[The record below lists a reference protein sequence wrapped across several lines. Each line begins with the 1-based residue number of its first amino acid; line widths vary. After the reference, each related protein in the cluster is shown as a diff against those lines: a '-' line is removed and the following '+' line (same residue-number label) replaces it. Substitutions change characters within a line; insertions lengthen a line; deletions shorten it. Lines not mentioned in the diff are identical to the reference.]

1 MIYYAPN
8 KAKCQE
14 HEKTQQTKTMT
25 QLTENAVKAV
35 LTADSTVNT
44 KDLNAAIAVLKGESP
59 LNVIPTD
66 EGDAVINRKQVAV
79 LIGKSLATV
88 DIYGRRGV
96 FRRASGSS
104 RRGLV
109 EGAFWTRSKT
119 ERLTARARRR
129 ATASNGKRRNNA
141 GPTFAGL
148 LAAVL

>member
-14 HEKTQQTKTMT
+14 YEKTQRTKTMT

-35 LTADSTVNT
+35 LTADSTVDT

-96 FRRASGSS
+96 FRRVYFTNRKGKRKQSQGYS
-104 RRGLV
+104 RRSVLDAIKNGMIDGT
-109 EGAFWTRSKT
+109 GA
-119 ERLTARARRR
+119 AQGD
-129 ATASNGKRRNNA
+129 GK
-141 GPTFAGL
+141 
-148 LAAVL
+148 

>member
-8 KAKCQE
+8 KAKCLK
-14 HEKTQQTKTMT
+14 HDKTKRAKTMT

-35 LTADSTVNT
+35 LTADSTVDM

-59 LNVIPTD
+59 LNVIPID

-96 FRRASGSS
+96 FRRVYFTNRKGKRKQSQGYS
-104 RRGLV
+104 RRSVLDAIKN
-109 EGAFWTRSKT
+109 GAIDGT
-119 ERLTARARRR
+119 
-129 ATASNGKRRNNA
+129 G
-141 GPTFAGL
+141 
-148 LAAVL
+148 AAQGDGE

>member
-35 LTADSTVNT
+35 LTADSTVDT
-44 KDLNAAIAVLKGESP
+44 KDLNAAIAVLKGKSP

-96 FRRASGSS
+96 FRRVYFTNRKGKRKQSQGYS
-104 RRGLV
+104 RRSVLDAIKN
-109 EGAFWTRSKT
+109 GAIDGT
-119 ERLTARARRR
+119 
-129 ATASNGKRRNNA
+129 G
-141 GPTFAGL
+141 
-148 LAAVL
+148 AAQGDGE

>member
-8 KAKCQE
+8 KAKCLK
-14 HEKTQQTKTMT
+14 HDKTKRAKTMT

-35 LTADSTVNT
+35 LTADSTVDT

-96 FRRASGSS
+96 FRRVYFTKG
-104 RRGLV
+104 
-109 EGAFWTRSKT
+109 
-119 ERLTARARRR
+119 
-129 ATASNGKRRNNA
+129 GKRKQSQGYSRKSVLEAIRNGA
-141 GPTFAGL
+141 IGDG
-148 LAAVL
+148 AAVAASQGE

>member
-8 KAKCQE
+8 KAKCLK
-14 HEKTQQTKTMT
+14 HDKTKRAKTMT

-35 LTADSTVNT
+35 LTADSTVDM

-96 FRRASGSS
+96 FRRVYFTNRKGKRKQSQGYS
-104 RRGLV
+104 RRSVLDAIKN
-109 EGAFWTRSKT
+109 GAIDGT
-119 ERLTARARRR
+119 
-129 ATASNGKRRNNA
+129 G
-141 GPTFAGL
+141 
-148 LAAVL
+148 AAQGDGE

>member
-8 KAKCQE
+8 KAKCLK
-14 HEKTQQTKTMT
+14 HDKTKRAKTMT

-35 LTADSTVNT
+35 LTADSTVDM

-59 LNVIPTD
+59 INVMPTD

-96 FRRASGSS
+96 FRRVYFTNRKGKRKQSQGYS
-104 RRGLV
+104 RRSVLDAIKN
-109 EGAFWTRSKT
+109 GAIDGT
-119 ERLTARARRR
+119 
-129 ATASNGKRRNNA
+129 G
-141 GPTFAGL
+141 
-148 LAAVL
+148 AAQGDGE

>member
-14 HEKTQQTKTMT
+14 YEKTQQTKTMT

-35 LTADSTVNT
+35 LTADSTVDT

-96 FRRASGSS
+96 FRRVY
-104 RRGLV
+104 L
-109 EGAFWTRSKT
+109 SKHK
-119 ERLTARARRR
+119 
-129 ATASNGKRRNNA
+129 GKRKQSQGYSRKSVLDAIKN
-141 GPTFAGL
+141 GMIDGTG
-148 LAAVL
+148 AAQSDGE

>member
-14 HEKTQQTKTMT
+14 YEKTQQTKTMT

-35 LTADSTVNT
+35 LTADSTVDT

-96 FRRASGSS
+96 FRRVYLSKHKGKRKQSQGYS
-104 RRGLV
+104 RRSVLDAIKN
-109 EGAFWTRSKT
+109 GAIDGT
-119 ERLTARARRR
+119 
-129 ATASNGKRRNNA
+129 G
-141 GPTFAGL
+141 
-148 LAAVL
+148 AAQGDSE

>member
-8 KAKCQE
+8 KAKCLK
-14 HEKTQQTKTMT
+14 HDKTKRAKTMT

-35 LTADSTVNT
+35 LTADSTVDM

-96 FRRASGSS
+96 FRRVYFTNRKGKRKQSQGYS
-104 RRGLV
+104 RRSVLDAIKN
-109 EGAFWTRSKT
+109 GAIDGTG
-119 ERLTARARRR
+119 
-129 ATASNGKRRNNA
+129 ATQGD
-141 GPTFAGL
+141 GE
-148 LAAVL
+148 